1 MYIPEHFNEPR
12 LDVLHDL
19 MLHNPFGMLV
29 THTAAGL
36 DANHL
41 PFHLKPGAGTH
52 GVLQAHVSRV
62 NPVWQA
68 LSDGDEVMVVF
79 RAADAY
85 ISPNWYPSKHEAH
98 KQVPTWNYQV
108 VHAHGTVSLHDDE
121 RYVRALVAQL
131 TRTHEAAQ
139 PEPWKMTDAPK
150 DYISDMLNAIVG
162 VEIAITRLEGKF
174 KLGQN
179 KEARDIQSA
188 AQGVKASGKPVMGE
202 AMLSAI
208 GQPQHEPALPA
219 KFPE

>member
-1 MYIPEHFNEPR
+1 MHIPEYFNEPR

-19 MLHNPFGMLV
+19 IVHNPLGVLV

-41 PFHLKPGAGTH
+41 PFHLKPAAGAH
-52 GVLQAHVSRV
+52 GVLQAHVSRA
-62 NPVWQA
+62 NPVWRE

-85 ISPNWYPSKHEAH
+85 ISPSWYPSKHEAH
-98 KQVPTWNYQV
+98 RQVPTWNYQV
-108 VHAHGTVSLHDDE
+108 VHAYGTVSLHDDE
-121 RYVRALVAQL
+121 RYVRGLVAQL

-150 DYISDMLNAIVG
+150 DYISDMLKAIVG
-162 VEIAITRLEGKF
+162 VEIAITRLVGKF

-179 KEARDIQSA
+179 KEARDIQGA
-188 AQGVKASGKPVMGE
+188 AQGVTASGGEVMGA
-202 AMLSAI
+202 AMLAHV
-208 GQPQHEPALPA
+208 P
-219 KFPE
+219 K